1 MASLATVFR
10 GELIGRVPENREDG
24 RLCSPPLCHYKTFT
38 LLPGEEQELKT
49 RLWHPVS
56 MAPSFQ
62 ECCGWKLAGSA
73 LGSLRSPHQ
82 SPRESLSCS
91 QSVNGTSS
99 QLPRNLT
106 LPGAAHNSGTPVPGH
121 LVPSSGLQWHCT
133 HMTHIH
139 RCWQKNI

>member
-1 MASLATVFR
+1 VASLATVFR

-62 ECCGWKLAGSA
+62 ECCVHGWLEVPLGPSA
-73 LGSLRSPHQ
+73 LPIRVLGRASHAAKVLMEQVRSFSEISPSPGLPTTLEPQFQGIWYPHLA
-82 SPRESLSCS
+82 S
-91 QSVNGTSS
+91 NGT
-99 QLPRNLT
+99 
-106 LPGAAHNSGTPVPGH
+106 
-121 LVPSSGLQWHCT
+121 T
-133 HMTHIH
+133 HT
-139 RCWQKNI
+139 